1 MFNSLNHYNYLLK
14 GTKVVLAEI
23 EIVIYFMRIKIYK
36 RLMQDLLDK
45 IIKGIVTATSKN
57 ADVKKKYLL

>member
-1 MFNSLNHYNYLLK
+1 MFNSINHYNYLLK

-36 RLMQDLLDK
+36 RMMPHLLDK

-57 ADVKKKYLL
+57 ADVKK